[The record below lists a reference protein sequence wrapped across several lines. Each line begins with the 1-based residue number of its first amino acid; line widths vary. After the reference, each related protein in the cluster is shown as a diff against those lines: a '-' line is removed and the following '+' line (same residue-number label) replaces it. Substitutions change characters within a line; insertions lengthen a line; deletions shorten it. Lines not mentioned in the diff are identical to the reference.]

1 MGLSRRQNTPVNDI
15 GVDPFIHDSSQG
27 WKSRMSRRILVVDDM
42 EFNRNHLR
50 KILLADGFEVEAVA
64 GGLAAWNELRAQKY
78 HLLITD
84 LRMPEL
90 SGLELLGKVRAERM
104 PVGVIVLTAFGDTSD
119 ALQAMKAGA
128 DDFVAKP
135 IEPDHLRFLIKRILE
150 RRELIDELERL
161 RKQRRGDYH
170 FHNIVSKS
178 PKIRRLFD
186 LIEQVGP
193 SGSTVLIEG
202 ETGTGKE
209 LVAQALHAA
218 DTRFAG
224 PFVALNCAVLNESL
238 LESEL
243 FGHERGAFTGAERRK
258 MGRFELANGG
268 TLLLDEVGD
277 IPPMMQA
284 KLLRVLQTGTFERVG
299 GTESIRVK
307 VRILAATHKHMEDEV
322 KNGRFRAD
330 LFYRLNVIRI
340 ELPPLR
346 DRTEDIPLLATHF
359 LEKHRFQN
367 GTPVTEIH
375 SDAMQALLRH
385 NWPGNVRE
393 LENAI
398 KAGIALSD
406 GSILHRDD
414 LPESVAPRV
423 SQTPRSV
430 SLLNIERALPEL
442 TEDLVGQIEREYFVR
457 LLSQYRGNVA
467 RCARHSGLS
476 RRSVT
481 QKLQK
486 YGLERARF
494 KSAFRGG
501 PGDGSP

>member
-1 MGLSRRQNTPVNDI
+1 MA
-15 GVDPFIHDSSQG
+15 
-27 WKSRMSRRILVVDDM
+27 RRILVVDDN
-42 EFNRNHLR
+42 EINRNHLR
-50 KILLADGFEVEAVA
+50 KILLTDGFEVETVA
-64 GGLAAWNELRAQKY
+64 GGLSAWNELHAQKY

-90 SGLELLGKVRAERM
+90 SGLDLLGKVRAERM
-104 PVGVIVLTAFGDTSD
+104 PVGVIVLTAFGDPSE
-119 ALQAMKAGA
+119 ALRAMKAGA
-128 DDFVAKP
+128 DDFVSKP
-135 IEPDHLRFLIKRILE
+135 FEPDHLRFLIKRILE

-161 RKQRRGDYH
+161 RKHVRGDYH
-170 FHNIVSKS
+170 CHSMVSKS
-178 PKIRRLFD
+178 PKIRKLFD

-193 SGSTVLIEG
+193 SGSTVLIGG

-218 DTRFAG
+218 DTRCSG

-258 MGRFELANGG
+258 IGRFEMANGG

-277 IPPMMQA
+277 IPPVMQA
-284 KLLRVLQTGTFERVG
+284 KLLRVLQTGMFERVG
-299 GTESIRVK
+299 GTETIRVK

-322 KNGRFRAD
+322 KQGRFRAD

-340 ELPPLR
+340 DLPPLR
-346 DRTEDIPLLATHF
+346 ERTEDIPLLATHF
-359 LEKHRFQN
+359 LEKHRSQK

-375 SDAMQALLRH
+375 SNAMQALLQH

-393 LENAI
+393 LENAV
-398 KAGIALSD
+398 KAGIALAD
-406 GSILHRDD
+406 GSVLRRDD

-423 SQTPRSV
+423 ARPHRSL
-430 SLLNIERALPEL
+430 SLLNIERSLPQL

-457 LLSQYRGNVA
+457 LLSQYKGNVA

-486 YGLERARF
+486 YGLERAQF
-494 KSAFRGG
+494 KSAFRGS
-501 PGDGSP
+501 PVEGSP

>member
-1 MGLSRRQNTPVNDI
+1 M
-15 GVDPFIHDSSQG
+15 
-27 WKSRMSRRILVVDDM
+27 
-42 EFNRNHLR
+42 
-50 KILLADGFEVEAVA
+50 
-64 GGLAAWNELRAQKY
+64 
-78 HLLITD
+78 
-84 LRMPEL
+84 
-90 SGLELLGKVRAERM
+90 
-104 PVGVIVLTAFGDTSD
+104 
-119 ALQAMKAGA
+119 
-128 DDFVAKP
+128 
-135 IEPDHLRFLIKRILE
+135 
-150 RRELIDELERL
+150 
-161 RKQRRGDYH
+161 
-170 FHNIVSKS
+170 
-178 PKIRRLFD
+178 
-186 LIEQVGP
+186 
-193 SGSTVLIEG
+193 IEG

-218 DTRFAG
+218 DTRCTG

-258 MGRFELANGG
+258 IGRFELANGG

-277 IPPMMQA
+277 IPPGMQA
-284 KLLRVLQTGTFERVG
+284 KLLRVLQTGMFERVG
-299 GTESIRVK
+299 GTETIKVK

-346 DRTEDIPLLATHF
+346 ERTEDIPLLATHF
-359 LEKHRFQN
+359 LEKHRSEKA
-367 GTPVTEIH
+367 TPVTEIH

-398 KAGIALSD
+398 KAGIALAD
-406 GSILHRDD
+406 GSVLHRDD

-423 SQTPRSV
+423 SQSSPHSL
-430 SLLNIERALPEL
+430 SLLNIERSLPEL
-442 TEDLVGQIEREYFVR
+442 TDDLVGQIEREYFVR
-457 LLSQYRGNVA
+457 LLSQYKGNVA

-486 YGLERARF
+486 YGLERAQFKTSISQHSGRRF
-494 KSAFRGG
+494 ALTWQSRQELGIGGSGSGKTKPPRSQSPNSSLLFFSASRQGDVLELELERNGDHFAGSLVDKLVFRRLTGSIHEQVFEAELAAIVAG
-501 PGDGSP
+501 VGETAVEFEPGAIRSLEPKAVIE